1 MYHMLWERRPVHVR
15 DSGAIEVT
23 VESPVCVYLVS
34 YITCIKKNGQW
45 LILLALYSLLQ
56 FFLYIHILL
65 YIR

>member
-1 MYHMLWERRPVHVR
+1 MLWERRPVHVLR

-23 VESPVCVYLVS
+23 LESPVYVYLVS